1 MKPETEFSGSKA
13 KTDRKTAVG
22 VMSGSLTKKKTPKR
36 QAKSRAQRPNVS
48 IVKSEN
54 AIGPKQNSATTV
66 ARAISPKHV
75 TDLEFLDTVKETVY
89 KKLLDNELDLKIDSG
104 FKAIE
109 LKNKISETSENERLL
124 LEILSEIRSEEL
136 SKSKS

>member
-1 MKPETEFSGSKA
+1 MKPEAESSVSKA
-13 KTDRKTAVG
+13 KTKRRTAVPDSG
-22 VMSGSLTKKKTPKR
+22 PNSKRKAVKRSSSSKIESSVTPVTPRNKTVMSLPSGRHLS
-36 QAKSRAQRPNVS
+36 
-48 IVKSEN
+48 
-54 AIGPKQNSATTV
+54 
-66 ARAISPKHV
+66 
-75 TDLEFLDTVKETVY
+75 DLEFLDTVKETVY

-136 SKSKS
+136 NKSKS

>member
-1 MKPETEFSGSKA
+1 MSLPSGRHLS
-13 KTDRKTAVG
+13 
-22 VMSGSLTKKKTPKR
+22 
-36 QAKSRAQRPNVS
+36 
-48 IVKSEN
+48 
-54 AIGPKQNSATTV
+54 
-66 ARAISPKHV
+66 
-75 TDLEFLDTVKETVY
+75 DLEFLDTVKETVY

-136 SKSKS
+136 NKSKS

>member
-1 MKPETEFSGSKA
+1 MKPEAESSASKA
-13 KTDRKTAVG
+13 KTKRKTG
-22 VMSGSLTKKKTPKR
+22 VRDSTSKSKR
-36 QAKSRAQRPNVS
+36 KA
-48 IVKSEN
+48 VKSSSSSKIE
-54 AIGPKQNSATTV
+54 SCTTPELSKNKAV
-66 ARAISPKHV
+66 TSLALGRYV

-136 SKSKS
+136 SKS